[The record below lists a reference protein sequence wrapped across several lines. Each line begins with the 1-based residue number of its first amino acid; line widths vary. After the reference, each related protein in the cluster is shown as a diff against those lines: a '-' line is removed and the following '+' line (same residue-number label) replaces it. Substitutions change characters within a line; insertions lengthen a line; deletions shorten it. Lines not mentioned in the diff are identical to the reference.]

1 MTIKIT
7 LSKNNT
13 HCPNIMCTERHTKIT
28 RTVQI
33 LCILKGKMY
42 TELNI

>member
-1 MTIKIT
+1 MTRIVQIT
-7 LSKNNT
+7 
-13 HCPNIMCTERHTKIT
+13 MT

-42 TELNI
+42 IDKYLGTKNVPVNYY